1 MPLVFVFG
9 TERRGLHNH
18 FRLGP
23 ASPLG
28 LYQTAEP
35 FCMITPTQAP
45 FPYIT
50 RNRIHPYMS
59 NIVGEL
65 YDVPEAAIQALDTF
79 EGHPTLATRQMIKV
93 QNPFGEKY
101 AWVYIIVEM
110 QVLKAIVAGL
120 QTSVYT
126 PVPHGDWAE
135 WIALGSR

>member
-23 ASPLG
+23 AKPLG

-35 FCMITPTQAP
+35 FCMITPSNSL

-50 RNRIHPYMS
+50 RNKLHPYMS
-59 NIVGEL
+59 HIVGEL
-65 YDVPEAAIQALDTF
+65 YDIPEEAILGLDTF
-79 EGHPTLATRQMIKV
+79 EGHPALATRQLIKV
-93 QNPFGEKY
+93 RNPFGEHH
-101 AWVYIIVEM
+101 AWIYTVLEM

-120 QTSVYT
+120 QTGVYT
-126 PVPHGDWAE
+126 PVPYGDWME
-135 WIALGSR
+135 WMALGQR